1 MDQELQE
8 EIVNCVTEIGK
19 NARKYK
25 KTKEIYSNETK
36 TKISKDNTDEHFK
49 LSGSTKKK
57 NGKKTM
63 TIKLEKRIAI
73 LKTALV

>member
-1 MDQELQE
+1 MLE
-8 EIVNCVTEIGK
+8 NT
-19 NARKYK
+19 K

-49 LSGSTKKK
+49 LSGFDKKKK